1 MRRTHLV
8 RVLVTSTKTTAR
20 LVLGEELDVGSTA
33 VETFLQLDLVLH
45 DEGLALRVDRLGEES
60 GDGVVGGL
68 GLCARS
74 ARAFATQA
82 ILKSA
87 DSTQRHD
94 L

>member
-45 DEGLALRVDRLGEES
+45 DEGLALR
-60 GDGVVGGL
+60 DGVVGGL